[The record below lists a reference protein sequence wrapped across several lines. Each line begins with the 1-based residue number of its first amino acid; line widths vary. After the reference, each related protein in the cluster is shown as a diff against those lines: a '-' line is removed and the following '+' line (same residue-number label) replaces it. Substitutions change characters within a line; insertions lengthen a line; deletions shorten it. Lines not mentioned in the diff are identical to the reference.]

1 MPTWLGAKAPELLLA
16 MLLGTVALGLLWALR
31 GIARRQYRRYARTA
45 EAELLEIPLQ
55 VASRTTWTFMIVASY
70 CGGLAAV
77 DFGAH
82 SESLVGKT
90 FAVVLFWQAGVWAT
104 TAVGA
109 WLDRRRK
116 IAIEADKAAAGSI
129 GIIRFIA
136 RVAIWAMVVLLT
148 LDNLGFDITALIAG
162 LGIGGIAVALAVQN
176 VLGDLFASLSIALD
190 QPFVIGDFLVVGEH
204 MGSVEYIGIKSTRL
218 RSLSGEQIV
227 MSNADLLG
235 GRLRNFGRM
244 QERRIAFTVGVT
256 YDTDL
261 DLVKKV
267 VKQVS
272 REIMA
277 DPELAKNIIQPLKS
291 QGVAA
296 MGDFAIQVRMKF
308 MAKPGEQFIVRRVIY
323 DKIKKAFDANGI
335 KFAFPTVTVAGG
347 EQDQLAAVARQAL
360 AMGKP
365 AAG

>member
-256 YDTDL
+256 YETPRVLLQQLSAVLRSAIERQPGVRFDRAHFASFGPFSL
-261 DLVKKV
+261 DFECVYYVL
-267 VKQVS
+267 S
-272 REIMA
+272 A
-277 DPELAKNIIQPLKS
+277 DYARYMDVQQAINFAVHEEFANLGVQFAYPTQTIWMGGGTPPE
-291 QGVAA
+291 
-296 MGDFAIQVRMKF
+296 R
-308 MAKPGEQFIVRRVIY
+308 
-323 DKIKKAFDANGI
+323 
-335 KFAFPTVTVAGG
+335 
-347 EQDQLAAVARQAL
+347 
-360 AMGKP
+360 
-365 AAG
+365 

>member
-31 GIARRQYRRYARTA
+31 GIARRQYRGYARTA

-90 FAVVLFWQAGVWAT
+90 FAVVLFWQTGVWAT

-256 YDTDL
+256 YETPRALLQQLSAVLRSAIERQPGVRFDRAHFASFGPFSL
-261 DLVKKV
+261 DFECVYYVL
-267 VKQVS
+267 S
-272 REIMA
+272 A
-277 DPELAKNIIQPLKS
+277 DYARYMDVQQAINFAVHEEFANLGVQFAYPTQTIWMGGGTPPE
-291 QGVAA
+291 
-296 MGDFAIQVRMKF
+296 R
-308 MAKPGEQFIVRRVIY
+308 
-323 DKIKKAFDANGI
+323 
-335 KFAFPTVTVAGG
+335 
-347 EQDQLAAVARQAL
+347 
-360 AMGKP
+360 
-365 AAG
+365 

>member
-1 MPTWLGAKAPELLLA
+1 MSGLIPTWLGAKAPELLLA

-31 GIARRQYRRYARTA
+31 GIARRQYRGYARTA

-90 FAVVLFWQAGVWAT
+90 FAVVLFWQTGVWAT

-256 YDTDL
+256 YETPRALLQQLSAVLRSAIERQPGVRFDRAHFASFGPFSL
-261 DLVKKV
+261 DFECVYYVL
-267 VKQVS
+267 S
-272 REIMA
+272 A
-277 DPELAKNIIQPLKS
+277 DYARYMDVQQAINFAVHEEFANLGVQFAYPTQTIWMGGGTPPE
-291 QGVAA
+291 
-296 MGDFAIQVRMKF
+296 R
-308 MAKPGEQFIVRRVIY
+308 
-323 DKIKKAFDANGI
+323 
-335 KFAFPTVTVAGG
+335 
-347 EQDQLAAVARQAL
+347 
-360 AMGKP
+360 
-365 AAG
+365 